1 MTVSDAEW
9 GRILPW
15 VTALLDESGNTQTP
29 DDIKRDI
36 DADKIEL
43 VLFPHFAVLLSV
55 VEYPQKRALR
65 VVGMGGDLGEC
76 MRDFQ
81 AYMMGLPE
89 LAKQLGCNRLEAT
102 GRLGWVR
109 AIKEIGM
116 TSHAF
121 MFKDIE

>member
-15 VTALLDESGNTQTP
+15 ITALLDESGNTQTP
-29 DDIKRDI
+29 DDIKREI
-36 DADKIEL
+36 DADRIEL
-43 VLFPHFAVLLSV
+43 VLFPHFAVLLSI

-65 VVGMGGDLGEC
+65 VVGMGGDLGKC
-76 MRDFQ
+76 MGDFQ

-121 MFKDIE
+121 MWKDI